1 MVRTVICFSF
11 TLVLAGVSEARAE
24 DKSKASTQQVPAAL
38 LSSDVN
44 LSKAIL
50 SKRDAHRVRGQGNY
64 NNCGTCTTPT
74 PPPTTP
80 PCTPSCG
87 PHMVQQKTFTVTG
100 TATGSVL
107 LFEGIVG
114 EFTHTQTTASSTTKV
129 EGNFGGLAGFIGAGS
144 NGQLQFLLEG
154 KALQEQLT
162 FTGSYQQVF
171 NQIYSN

>member
-1 MVRTVICFSF
+1 
-11 TLVLAGVSEARAE
+11 
-24 DKSKASTQQVPAAL
+24 
-38 LSSDVN
+38 
-44 LSKAIL
+44 
-50 SKRDAHRVRGQGNY
+50 
-64 NNCGTCTTPT
+64 
-74 PPPTTP
+74 
-80 PCTPSCG
+80 
-87 PHMVQQKTFTVTG
+87 MVQQKTFTVTG